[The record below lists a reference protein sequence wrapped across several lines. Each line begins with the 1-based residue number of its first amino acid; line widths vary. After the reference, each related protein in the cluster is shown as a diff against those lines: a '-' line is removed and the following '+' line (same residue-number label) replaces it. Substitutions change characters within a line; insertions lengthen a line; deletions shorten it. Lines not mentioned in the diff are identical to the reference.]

1 MADGLFVRVVG
12 IDEAQ
17 RYFATL
23 ADGAR
28 GIASLR
34 LVAGSPVP
42 YSYGIETGHDRSGR
56 LRRRAGGAWMLRG
69 GLAETREQIPTL
81 IAAMLTHGT
90 AAGKDTTDAIRRTL
104 LGNVQRRTPVR
115 TGRLR
120 DSFIVRGLR

>member
-1 MADGLFVRVVG
+1 MADGIFVRVVG
-12 IDEAQ
+12 LPDALD
-17 RYFATL
+17 YFKTL
-23 ADGAR
+23 AAGAA

-34 LVAGSPVP
+34 LVAGSPLP
-42 YSYGIETGHDRSGR
+42 YARGIETGTH
-56 LRRRAGGAWMLRG
+56 RAAGPAWMLRG
-69 GLAETREQIPTL
+69 GLAETQAQIPPL

-104 LGNVQRRTPVR
+104 LGNIQRRTPVR

>member
-1 MADGLFVRVVG
+1 MADGLFVRVTG
-12 IDEAQ
+12 LDEAQ
-17 RYFATL
+17 QYFKML

-34 LVAGSPVP
+34 LVAGSPLP
-42 YSYGIETGHDRSGR
+42 YARGIETGTHRK
-56 LRRRAGGAWMLRG
+56 AGPAWMLRG
-69 GLAETREQIPTL
+69 GLEATQGQIPSL
-81 IAAMLTHGT
+81 VAAMLLHGT

-104 LGNVQRRTPVR
+104 LGNIQRRTPVR